1 MKLSLLYQL
10 HQKAAAF
17 TTMAATNPPTFQP
30 PTDLNDSD
38 NELWLVRAP
47 ANMDVSAI
55 LNNIQ
60 LDLIDPSSSNSK
72 NNNSTTVLSK
82 FKSSG
87 GAAGDEEEGGSPE
100 EEEEEEYTL
109 SLGDVNEIQN
119 MRLLVPEEEAK
130 EANSDSDSSSDDDD
144 DDGKKKKKKKKKET
158 SKLMTPYTRPF
169 QHHIHITSSY
179 ADQSELTI
187 APSQNS
193 APNPAT
199 GDDYRGKNGRV
210 ENIRL
215 AYVPVPQKRGLKR
228 RWNMPGGG
236 KIDAAT
242 VKADDA
248 SYAVKKEEEDVTTDD
263 DVAATKSTEMAS
275 SSSKKRV
282 KKEEDDVMTDED
294 AAAKS
299 TEKLSS
305 KKQKSSSK
313 HSSSKKKKKKEKKKK
328 V

>member
-1 MKLSLLYQL
+1 M
-10 HQKAAAF
+10 
-17 TTMAATNPPTFQP
+17 TMAATNPTFQP
-30 PTDLNDSD
+30 PSDLNDPD

-60 LDLIDPSSSNSK
+60 LDLIDPSSNSS
-72 NNNSTTVLSK
+72 NNSTTVLSK

-87 GAAGDEEEGGSPE
+87 GATAGDEEKGGSSP

-109 SLGDVNEIQN
+109 SLGDLNEIQN

-130 EANSDSDSSSDDDD
+130 DKEANSDNDSDSDSSSSDD
-144 DDGKKKKKKKKKET
+144 DDGKKKKKKKKKKET
-158 SKLMTPYTRPF
+158 SKLLTPYTHPF

-199 GDDYRGKNGRV
+199 GDDYRGNKNGRV

-248 SYAVKKEEEDVTTDD
+248 SYAVKKEEEDVTDD
-263 DVAATKSTEMAS
+263 DEHVATTKSMPST
-275 SSSKKRV
+275 SSKKRV
-282 KKEEDDVMTDED
+282 KKEENDVMTDED

-299 TEKLSS
+299 TEKSSS
-305 KKQKSSSK
+305 KKQKSSSSK
-313 HSSSKKKKKKEKKKK
+313 HSTSKKKKKKEKKKK

>member
-1 MKLSLLYQL
+1 M
-10 HQKAAAF
+10 
-17 TTMAATNPPTFQP
+17 TMTATNPTFQP

-60 LDLIDPSSSNSK
+60 LDLIDPSLSNSS

-87 GAAGDEEEGGSPE
+87 GAAGDEGEGGSPE
-100 EEEEEEYTL
+100 EEGEEYTL

-119 MRLLVPEEEAK
+119 MRLLVPDEEEAK
-130 EANSDSDSSSDDDD
+130 EANSDSDSDSSSDDDD
-144 DDGKKKKKKKKKET
+144 DDKKKKKKET
-158 SKLMTPYTRPF
+158 SKLLTPYTHPF

-199 GDDYRGKNGRV
+199 GDDYRGSKNGRV

-248 SYAVKKEEEDVTTDD
+248 SYAVKKEEEDVTDD
-263 DVAATKSTEMAS
+263 EHVATKSTEMMS
-275 SSSKKRV
+275 STSSKKRV
-282 KKEEDDVMTDED
+282 KKEEDDVVTDED
-294 AAAKS
+294 GAAKS
-299 TEKLSS
+299 TEKSSS

-313 HSSSKKKKKKEKKKK
+313 HSSSKKKKRKEKKKK